1 MVLIVL
7 MEQALL
13 LVEVGVDD
21 GDEERVVET
30 DRSNGADRDPN
41 TAAPSW
47 WRRFV
52 VGAAASVS
60 LSQKGPFECRR
71 RMRVDEGGVGGRWC
85 WCVVDGRRLMC
96 SLSGSSSR
104 CCCRRA
110 MMRVGEP
117 SKLPPDG
124 LQVLARTTRTTP
136 CITVHAKV
144 LGCYLLQCC
153 RYLLLYN
160 RVCGMYAIASC
171 MSRHS
176 SSQ

>member
-60 LSQKGPFECRR
+60 LSQEGPFEWRM
-71 RMRVDEGGVGGRWC
+71 RMRVDGRGVGGRWC
-85 WCVVDGRRLMC
+85 WGVVDGRRLMC

-104 CCCRRA
+104 CCCWRA

-117 SKLPPDG
+117 SNSRPADFKSWPEL
-124 LQVLARTTRTTP
+124 LERLHASRCTRKSWGATCCNAVDIFC
-136 CITVHAKV
+136 CII
-144 LGCYLLQCC
+144 
-153 RYLLLYN
+153 
-160 RVCGMYAIASC
+160 AIAVR
-171 MSRHS
+171 ML
-176 SSQ
+176 